1 MQLAVG
7 LLADVA
13 VLLLVGQ
20 LPRGLG
26 GVFRLEA
33 LRRVHVRRRE
43 HRPVAEH
50 ADAGV
55 GEHRLVGADARVAL
69 LLALRLG
76 EPAALDDIGVE
87 DVCRRLEQAG
97 ALVDRQ
103 RAEQAAVVRDRL
115 EQLGCLPELR
125 RRLVACGLRIAVF
138 GR

>member
-1 MQLAVG
+1 M
-7 LLADVA
+7 
-13 VLLLVGQ
+13 LLLPI
-20 LPRGLG
+20 L
-26 GVFRLEA
+26 RLEA
-33 LRRVHVRRRE
+33 LRRVDVRRRE

-69 LLALRLG
+69 LLALRLR

-87 DVCRRLEQAG
+87 DVGRRLEQAR
-97 ALVDRQ
+97 ALLDRQ

-115 EQLGCLPELR
+115 EQLRCLAQLR
-125 RRLVACGLRIAVF
+125 RGLVGRGLRIAVF